1 VWFIRN
7 HSLGSACVLP
17 NNKVTAFHHANMG
30 VAMRYQHKHQ
40 TCTFLTLLFACYSL
54 LASMQ
59 VVAEADPRSLKH
71 PVIGYW
77 ESRVPE
83 SGCLETYWFKEDGSA
98 VLTSGDE
105 QLEEHY
111 DVTPQPDAQG
121 FFKLN
126 HRVTLSNKAADCTQ
140 QRAEI
145 GSEQTSF
152 LLFKPDGS
160 SFIVC
165 DNDDPS
171 LESCFGPV
179 ELKNNASRGLP

>member
-1 VWFIRN
+1 MRFQHN
-7 HSLGSACVLP
+7 HQKL
-17 NNKVTAFHHANMG
+17 
-30 VAMRYQHKHQ
+30 
-40 TCTFLTLLFACYSL
+40 TFLTSLLACYSL

-59 VVAEADPRSLKH
+59 VTAEADPRSLKH

-83 SGCLETYWFKEDGSA
+83 SGCLESYWFKEDGLA
-98 VLTSGDE
+98 VFTSGDE
-105 QLEEHY
+105 QLEAHY
-111 DVTPQPDAQG
+111 DVTPQPDAHG

-126 HRVTLSNKAADCTQ
+126 HRVTLSNKAPDCTR
-140 QRAEI
+140 QRSET
-145 GSEQTSF
+145 GSEQASF

-171 LESCFGPV
+171 LESCFGPI
-179 ELKNNASRGLP
+179 ELKNNASRSLP